1 LVPHQ
6 PIVKRLHASACKQ
19 TYNLNISDA
28 KDLTNKFA
36 LPTSSLVVGAPLA
49 MSGAFMLVC
58 FGFSFFSLVCATAF
72 SAFFLMAALVLL
84 TLGLL
89 PLAVTAWAFKPKE
102 FKHYSHAGLTA
113 CATCLERGSSFV
125 DPGSDAPKI
134 AIYQKVHQARGLLCT
149 LLAKGSSLFSVV
161 DSKIQQTEI

>member
-1 LVPHQ
+1 
-6 PIVKRLHASACKQ
+6 
-19 TYNLNISDA
+19 
-28 KDLTNKFA
+28 
-36 LPTSSLVVGAPLA
+36 

-58 FGFSFFSLVCATAF
+58 FGFSFFSLVFATAF

-113 CATCLERGSSFV
+113 CATCLERGSNFV